1 MTNNVNLKINRYICG
16 KGLSMRRT
24 IIVIMMFY
32 AMLNCIADISVTQSM
47 YLPSQNVVA
56 EFMAVE
62 SYGGLF
68 GESASRQSYKY
79 SGKELERM
87 NGLNTYDFHARP
99 YYYPVLQFHSPDLLG
114 EKTPWLSPY
123 LYCAGNPVMFIDPTG
138 MDIWRLNNQGY
149 VVDVEETTEYDKLE
163 MIDNEEKSIKFEHGT
178 IISQKSYEYKDGKTY
193 DVWKVRGDEN
203 ATQMFAFMSDNITG
217 SDSNVEIGLA
227 QTGIAGDKGLNFITT
242 GHARGRE
249 PGFSNLW
256 YNQLGYLYNIRTH
269 THSHPSDTNPS
280 GGDIQFVKG
289 VINHLNDNK
298 PLFNNKWYMAMPKF
312 RIYHVPTKK
321 YINYNQNGVIK

>member
-1 MTNNVNLKINRYICG
+1 
-16 KGLSMRRT
+16 
-24 IIVIMMFY
+24 MFY
-32 AMLNCIADISVTQSM
+32 AMLNCIANVSVTQSM

-62 SYGGLF
+62 PHGGLF

-99 YYYPVLQFHSPDLLG
+99 YYYPVLQFHSPDLLS

-123 LYCAGNPVMFIDPTG
+123 LYCAGNPIMLIDPTG

-178 IISQKSYEYKDGKTY
+178 IISQKSYEYNEGKTY
-193 DVWKVRGDEN
+193 DVWKIRGDDN
-203 ATQMFAFMSDNITG
+203 ATQIFEFMSDNITG
-217 SDSNVEIGLA
+217 SDSKVEIGLA

-242 GHARGRE
+242 GHLENRE

-269 THSHPSDTNPS
+269 THSHPSGTNPS

-321 YINYNQNGVIK
+321 YINYNIHLIIIQLLIVFYLLQTCLLYI

>member
-1 MTNNVNLKINRYICG
+1 
-16 KGLSMRRT
+16 MR
-24 IIVIMMFY
+24 IVM
-32 AMLNCIADISVTQSM
+32 SVILAIVLTVASATASIRH
-47 YLPSQNVVA
+47 YCDYTATTTTLVIEQNDYYP
-56 EFMAVE
+56 
-62 SYGGLF
+62 YGGLF

-123 LYCAGNPVMFIDPTG
+123 LYCAGNPIMLIDPTG

-163 MIDNEEKSIKFEHGT
+163 MIDDEEKSIKFEHGT

-203 ATQMFAFMSDNITG
+203 ATKIFKFMSDNITG
-217 SDSNVEIGLA
+217 SRTKVEIGLA

-249 PGFSNLW
+249 PGLTYLFKD
-256 YNQLGYLYNIRTH
+256 QLQNGYTIRTI
-269 THSHPSDTNPS
+269 THSHPESNYASKGDKKFVEWIKSIYNRPLLFNIYYVPS
-280 GGDIQFVKG
+280 GE
-289 VINHLNDNK
+289 
-298 PLFNNKWYMAMPKF
+298 
-312 RIYHVPTKK
+312 
-321 YINYNQNGVIK
+321 YINIPQL